1 MSQDFGAKPFQQ
13 GSSAHPSK
21 TETCE
26 LRGDY
31 KEHIKS
37 IVENVVEQLSH
48 EDGIDSVWRTNR
60 HICHNVDENIL
71 FDIPR
76 AGVERKFKTNKS
88 WWGGRRRRIFQS
100 DNDQKCKRGN
110 TLGAVCRKLK
120 KTSNDLRRLRN
131 G

>member
-26 LRGDY
+26 LSGDH

-37 IVENVVEQLSH
+37 IVQNVVEQLSH

-71 FDIPR
+71 FNIPT
-76 AGVERKFKTNKS
+76 AGVERKLKTDKS
-88 WWGGRRRRIFQS
+88 WWGGRRRRNFPIGQRSEVQEGKHSGPFVGS
-100 DNDQKCKRGN
+100 
-110 TLGAVCRKLK
+110 
-120 KTSNDLRRLRN
+120 
-131 G
+131 